1 MFWMDIKE
9 DGSPPFK
16 VLVIPRPPVA
26 SLDYVLRQLVP
37 DIPGPSWRNWQ
48 VNKDR

>member
-1 MFWMDIKE
+1 MFWMNIKE
-9 DGSPPFK
+9 DG
-16 VLVIPRPPVA
+16 IPLQSFGDPQA

-37 DIPGPSWRNWQ
+37 CIPGPSWRNWQ